1 MVQNPDFYKSVDHKE
16 DLYKS
21 NGGFSISRA
30 SSTRPTSASIQND
43 PGIDINCKLLI
54 INILTMV
61 EAGGGVPA
69 VRRRALF
76 ALTLREREEISQ
88 GLASGSSIREI
99 AKGLERAVST
109 VGREVARL
117 VFPHL
122 SIWEA
127 GILSAILAPT
137 DAGLGQV
144 IVNSPGVPMRI
155 RQALNVEAGLND
167 GLSVPFLLFFIVL
180 AAAKTEGGRNSLMQ
194 FIVEQLG
201 FGALMGLAIG
211 LAGGWLLALACR
223 KEWMSACSSRLSLP
237 A

>member
-1 MVQNPDFYKSVDHKE
+1 M
-16 DLYKS
+16 
-21 NGGFSISRA
+21 
-30 SSTRPTSASIQND
+30 
-43 PGIDINCKLLI
+43 
-54 INILTMV
+54 
-61 EAGGGVPA
+61 
-69 VRRRALF
+69 
-76 ALTLREREEISQ
+76 
-88 GLASGSSIREI
+88 
-99 AKGLERAVST
+99 
-109 VGREVARL
+109 GREVARL